1 MLGRTP
7 LHRASWQAYHC
18 RTMSL
23 RVVERPRSIK
33 GTIPRGRP
41 TSHSSQWVAL
51 LLANDVLFFV
61 IACGLGALIGFH
73 RWESHRIIGHLL
85 LADAIF
91 VAMWVVLFD
100 RLGLYRRTYALTMK
114 DELYYTIAALIL
126 GTIPQLILFTLYP
139 GISTSRIALL
149 YALAFSVLLVGAS
162 RAALHPVRARGR
174 FGARRRTS
182 IVGTIDRVTA
192 VIESMELHDENDTLV
207 LAIDNLD
214 ASLSE
219 LAKSEDPRLEHLEW
233 FERAR
238 TWGCDSLILT
248 EIVPPEVL
256 ARLMEAA
263 NREHMS
269 VAFAP
274 PRITRLGYELTLQ
287 TAGHQALIV
296 PARLPACTPRA
307 RLMKRCVDVLGATVA
322 LMLFGPIMLVAALAV
337 YVESGRPILFRQ
349 ERVGRNGTTFNIFK
363 FRSMRVDAEREV
375 GAVWAS
381 QNDPR
386 KTRVGAV
393 LRRFSIDE
401 MPQLFNVLRGDMS
414 LVGPRPERPVFV
426 ELFRR
431 TLPRYDDRHLVAPG
445 ITGWSQIHMKRILEP
460 SAAAEKLDYDLQ
472 YVEHWSPYL
481 DISVLFQTACE
492 FLFHRAG

>member
-1 MLGRTP
+1 M
-7 LHRASWQAYHC
+7 
-18 RTMSL
+18 

-33 GTIPRGRP
+33 GTIPRARP
-41 TSHSSQWVAL
+41 TAHSSQWVAL

-61 IACGLGALIGFH
+61 IACALGALIGFH
-73 RWESHRIIGHLL
+73 RWNSPRVVGHLL

-91 VAMWVVLFD
+91 VAIWVLLFD
-100 RLGLYRRTYALTMK
+100 RLGLYRRTYALSIK

-126 GTIPQLILFTLYP
+126 GTIPQLVLFTLYP
-139 GISTSRIALL
+139 EISTSRIALV
-149 YALAFSVLLVGAS
+149 YALVFSVVFVGAS
-162 RAALHPVRARGR
+162 RAALHPVRAKGR

-182 IVGTIDRVTA
+182 IVGTIERVTA
-192 VIESMELHDENDTLV
+192 VMESMELRDDNETLL
-207 LAIDNLD
+207 LAVDNLD

-219 LAKSEDPRLEHLEW
+219 LAKSDDPRLDRLEW
-233 FERAR
+233 FARAR

-248 EIVPPEVL
+248 EIVPPEAL
-256 ARLMEAA
+256 ARLMETA
-263 NREHMS
+263 NREHIA

-296 PARLPACTPRA
+296 PTRLTACTPRA
-307 RLMKRCVDVLGATVA
+307 RLIKRTIDIVGAMIA
-322 LMLFGPIMLVAALAV
+322 LTIFAPVMLLAAAAV
-337 YVESGRPILFRQ
+337 YIESGSPVLFSQ
-349 ERVGRNGTTFNIFK
+349 ERVGRNGKTFNILK
-363 FRSMRVDAEREV
+363 FRSMRIDAEREV

-381 QNDPR
+381 KNDPR
-386 KTRVGAV
+386 KTRVGAI

-460 SAAAEKLDYDLQ
+460 SAAAEKLEYDLQ
-472 YVEHWSPYL
+472 YVEHWAPYL